1 MPAVKIPVLARG
13 MLICQKV
20 RKKPAPSISAASF
33 SSRGMDEKLERR
45 MNRLEAM
52 ELDRYEA
59 STPMTPEEKRAL
71 RRWVSSGHSVKEAPP
86 SKYPCAHCSYP
97 PPDFLDVYR
106 TDREIDREIKG
117 MTEEEALSWLRE
129 NYGPAPECPEEEEE
143 CPENELVYDETPEE
157 AHRIIR
163 SLQRRI
169 FHLCMFLARE
179 GLDDEADEY
188 LRTHMEEP
196 APFEDLW

>member
-1 MPAVKIPVLARG
+1 MKDTKKKQRRKTFSVHDLYPADYCFDWK
-13 MLICQKV
+13 
-20 RKKPAPSISAASF
+20 SF
-33 SSRGMDEKLERR
+33 EADPEHYHFTKDDIACI
-45 MNRLEAM
+45 NAM
-52 ELDRYEA
+52 ELDKYEA
-59 STPMTPEEKRAL
+59 STPMTPAEKRAL

-129 NYGPAPECPEEEEE
+129 NYGPAPESPEEEEE

-179 GLDDEADEY
+179 GLDDEAGEY

>member
-1 MPAVKIPVLARG
+1 MGHRKITKDLLVHP
-13 MLICQKV
+13 
-20 RKKPAPSISAASF
+20 
-33 SSRGMDEKLERR
+33 
-45 MNRLEAM
+45 
-52 ELDRYEA
+52 
-59 STPMTPEEKRAL
+59 
-71 RRWVSSGHSVKEAPP
+71 
-86 SKYPCAHCSYP
+86 
-97 PPDFLDVYR
+97 
-106 TDREIDREIKG
+106 
-117 MTEEEALSWLRE
+117 
-129 NYGPAPECPEEEEE
+129 
-143 CPENELVYDETPEE
+143 VYDETPEE